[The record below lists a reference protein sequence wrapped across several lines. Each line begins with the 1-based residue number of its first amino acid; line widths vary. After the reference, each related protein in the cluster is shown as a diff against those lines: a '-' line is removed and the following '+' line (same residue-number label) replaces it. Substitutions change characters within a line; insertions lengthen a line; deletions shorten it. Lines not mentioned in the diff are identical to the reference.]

1 MPVSVVSTASVVPV
15 GFQCSARFGGH
26 AVRQIASRDG
36 ARRFRDGNRIVK
48 SQGDGVVRS

>member
-1 MPVSVVSTASVVPV
+1 
-15 GFQCSARFGGH
+15 
-26 AVRQIASRDG
+26 VRQIASRDG